1 MNSSAAAVAP
11 KRLEAP
17 SVSSSSRAFPS
28 PGQQTLLSCLV
39 LAAVVFVCYSP
50 VRQNGFLNYD
60 DESYIT
66 NNAHVRAGLSWAT
79 VKWAATAYD
88 EANWAPLSWLSHALD
103 YQLFGLNPAGHHF
116 ESVLLHAASAV
127 LLFLLLQSATGF
139 RWRSL
144 MVAALFALHPINVE
158 SVAWAA
164 ERKNVLSMLFFM
176 LALYAYTW
184 YTRKPG
190 VLRYAVLFCLFA
202 LGLLTKSQI
211 IAFPFLLWLWDYW
224 PLCRIFP
231 PAGSQTRGETPHPGI
246 PTRWWKGLVVWE
258 KAPLLLLSAA
268 SAVITIK
275 AEKAGGAV
283 AQYSVWLRL
292 ETAAISYAHYLLDAL
307 WPARLVALYPHPT
320 RLYPLWQVG
329 AAVLALLLV
338 TASVLRARQQRYLV
352 AGWFWFLGS
361 LVPMIGL
368 VQVGP
373 QARADRFAY
382 LPLIG
387 VFFMSTWLVADWAQ
401 ARKIPAPRL
410 AVLSVIAVVYVL
422 VLGACTYR
430 QVGYW
435 HDIPSFWQRTLAL
448 TKDNYI
454 AENNLGI
461 YLFSQ
466 GRAED
471 AAAHFRSAL
480 AIRPDNLIANMNLGA
495 YEDSR
500 GHMPAAIE
508 RYRMVA
514 LHAPDMVMR
523 AGADANLGFAYRQ
536 MGDSTT
542 AKRYFETAATLAP
555 DRIRPLIGL
564 GLIAEQNGDL
574 AEAIRQYS
582 HAAAVR
588 PTDVGY
594 FLLAQALQQAGRKD
608 EAKAISGRI
617 ADLAE
622 AQKTAEAFF
631 ATAGPQVAGSK

>member
-1 MNSSAAAVAP
+1 
-11 KRLEAP
+11 
-17 SVSSSSRAFPS
+17 
-28 PGQQTLLSCLV
+28 
-39 LAAVVFVCYSP
+39 
-50 VRQNGFLNYD
+50 
-60 DESYIT
+60 
-66 NNAHVRAGLSWAT
+66 
-79 VKWAATAYD
+79 
-88 EANWAPLSWLSHALD
+88 
-103 YQLFGLNPAGHHF
+103 
-116 ESVLLHAASAV
+116 
-127 LLFLLLQSATGF
+127 
-139 RWRSL
+139 
-144 MVAALFALHPINVE
+144 
-158 SVAWAA
+158 VAWAA
-164 ERKNVLSMLFFM
+164 ERKNVLSMLFFT

-190 VLRYAVLFCLFA
+190 VLRYAVLFFLFA
-202 LGLLTKSQI
+202 LGLLSKSQI

-231 PAGSQTRGETPHPGI
+231 PAGSEIGGKTWHTRI
-246 PTRWWKGLVVWE
+246 PTCWWKRGVLWE

-268 SAVITIK
+268 SAAITIK

-283 AQYSVWLRL
+283 TQYSWPLRL

-307 WPARLVALYPHPT
+307 WPSKLVALYPHPT
-320 RLYPLWQVG
+320 GLYPLWQAG
-329 AAVLALLLV
+329 AAVLVLLLV
-338 TASVLRARQQRYLV
+338 TVWVLRARQRRYLA

-387 VFFMSTWLVADWAQ
+387 VFFMSVWLVADWGQ
-401 ARKIPAPRL
+401 AMKIPATRL
-410 AVLSVIAVVYVL
+410 AVPAVVYVL

-448 TKDNYI
+448 TNDNYI

-471 AAAHFRSAL
+471 AAAHFRAAL

-500 GHMPAAIE
+500 GHMSDAIE
-508 RYRMVA
+508 RYGMVA
-514 LHAPDMVMR
+514 LQAPDVVMR

-536 MGDSTT
+536 IGDSTT
-542 AKRYFETAATLAP
+542 AKRYFETAVMLAP
-555 DRIRPLIGL
+555 DRVRPLIGL
-564 GLIAEQNGDL
+564 GLIAQQTGDL

-582 HAAAVR
+582 RAATVR

-594 FLLAQALQQAGRKD
+594 FLLAQALQQAGQRD

-622 AQKTAEAFF
+622 AQKTAEAFL
-631 ATAGPQVAGSK
+631 ATSSPQVAGSK